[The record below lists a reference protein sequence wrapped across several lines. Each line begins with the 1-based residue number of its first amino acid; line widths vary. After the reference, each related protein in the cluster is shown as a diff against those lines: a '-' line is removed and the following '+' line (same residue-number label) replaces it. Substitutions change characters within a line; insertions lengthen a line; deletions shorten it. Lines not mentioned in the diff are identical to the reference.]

1 MPGKQSCLECR
12 GIAGCVY
19 YMLKF
24 LKRPFAQESH
34 TSYWNTPGMFLSFY
48 FYNFCQLWISTN
60 VTSLDLVIMITY
72 FNLKHFNE
80 YDSGFD

>member
-24 LKRPFAQESH
+24 LKRPFAQELH
-34 TSYWNTPGMFLSFY
+34 TSYWNTPVGHVSFLLFLQFLSALNKYKCDKFRLS
-48 FYNFCQLWISTN
+48 YNDNLFQLKA
-60 VTSLDLVIMITY
+60 
-72 FNLKHFNE
+72 F
-80 YDSGFD
+80 